1 MLLYALVHYVRD
13 ERLKKIRVSKPEQMP
28 SVAIYHPAAPRLFRT
43 FAEYRKWYRKPLDS
57 QLTVGLLL
65 MRPQVISKTTKH
77 YDSLI
82 NAIEA
87 EGLSVIPAIA
97 TNR

>member
-1 MLLYALVHYVRD
+1 
-13 ERLKKIRVSKPEQMP
+13 
-28 SVAIYHPAAPRLFRT
+28 
-43 FAEYRKWYRKPLDS
+43 
-57 QLTVGLLL
+57 

-77 YDSLI
+77 YDALI

-97 TNR
+97 TLMDNREAVSKFFVETGEDESARQSNRFTDRVQFCRRSCDERQRRGFGVFARL